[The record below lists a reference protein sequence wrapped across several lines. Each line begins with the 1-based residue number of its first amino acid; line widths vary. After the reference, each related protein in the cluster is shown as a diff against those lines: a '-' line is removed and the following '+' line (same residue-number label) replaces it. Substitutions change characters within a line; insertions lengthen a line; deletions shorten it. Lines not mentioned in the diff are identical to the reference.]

1 MFGRPIWVRKMD
13 SQNVLFEEV
22 SHDNIQQCTSVLKHE
37 IIYQIHI
44 LHYIYL
50 IVRSHAIYV
59 VCETIAAR
67 FGIYLNTSASFN
79 KKLTREM
86 FLTLHFQETLV
97 MMTAKLRN
105 VTLRAGLLLWL
116 VIMSDFF

>member
-1 MFGRPIWVRKMD
+1 M
-13 SQNVLFEEV
+13 LFEEV
-22 SHDNIQQCTSVLKHE
+22 FHDNIQQCTSVLKHE

-44 LHYIYL
+44 LYYIYL

-79 KKLTREM
+79 KQLTREM

-97 MMTAKLRN
+97 MITAKLRN